1 MRLYI
6 QVVRM
11 FFDLMTIWP
20 NQRTATSPVMT
31 TSFHYKIEAAGSL
44 TRRR

>member
-20 NQRTATSPVMT
+20 NHRTATTPAMT
-31 TSFHYKIEAAGSL
+31 TLFKNQIEAAGSL